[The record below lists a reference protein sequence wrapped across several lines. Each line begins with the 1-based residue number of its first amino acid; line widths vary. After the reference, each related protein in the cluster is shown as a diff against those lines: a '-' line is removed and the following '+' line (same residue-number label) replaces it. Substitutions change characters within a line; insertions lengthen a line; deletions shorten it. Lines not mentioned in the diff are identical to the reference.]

1 MLKPNEHFLVS
12 RAKIVEAG
20 TCAAMAKKI
29 NTAPMIPAFTAS
41 IE

>member
-20 TCAAMAKKI
+20 TCAAIAKKI
-29 NTAPMIPAFTAS
+29 NTAPMTIAQQVWS
-41 IE
+41 N